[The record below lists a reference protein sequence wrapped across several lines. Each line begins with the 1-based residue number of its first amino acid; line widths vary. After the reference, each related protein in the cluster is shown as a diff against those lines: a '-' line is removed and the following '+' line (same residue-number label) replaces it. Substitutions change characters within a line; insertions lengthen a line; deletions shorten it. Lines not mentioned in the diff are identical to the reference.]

1 MGAPRS
7 RVAHTVQR
15 ALVGAKMDA
24 ISRRHDR
31 CARAR
36 THGVVWG
43 GCVVHPFS
51 SYTSDVLG
59 SVRGANRWFCFNHT
73 ISSSK
78 KQPTPPKP
86 PTERGVCKYNFPPS
100 LLLVS
105 LGLSGEL
112 AALLHADKPVSR
124 DSDSE
129 VLLINRIP
137 PSRVQI
143 VLSLCALST
152 TSTRRRT
159 CKRLQG
165 GAPSSRAVHYRTDS
179 GTFIDG
185 NGFRARLNTNAM
197 ILHTHTETDP

>member
-1 MGAPRS
+1 MAVSSTRS
-7 RVAHTVQR
+7 
-15 ALVGAKMDA
+15 
-24 ISRRHDR
+24 
-31 CARAR
+31 AR
-36 THGVVWG
+36 TLPTYWDRFGVRTG
-43 GCVVHPFS
+43 GFVSTTPS
-51 SYTSDVLG
+51 AAATTT
-59 SVRGANRWFCFNHT
+59 N
-73 ISSSK
+73 
-78 KQPTPPKP
+78 PPPKP
-86 PTERGVCKYNFPPS
+86 PTERGVCKYNSPPS

-185 NGFRARLNTNAM
+185 NGFRARLNTNAS
-197 ILHTHTETDP
+197 HTHREKPTRNRTPGNQRSWSLRLRHTRNH